1 MNKRKLITRIVCI
14 FLALLMIA
22 GVIAMTVTLM
32 GNI

>member
-14 FLALLMIA
+14 FLALLMVA

-32 GNI
+32 VNI